1 MARCNTCPDA
11 GQKKHARREARRQYS
26 PIGVGIAVHEPAA
39 VVVHIHGPGLVIL
52 AQHHV
57 LDHVDPG
64 DAKGRVRVVVV
75 AVHVQLPV
83 MHALGEGCG
92 AQHHPVI
99 VAVAGGSLVVIRQ
112 HYVPVS

>member
-1 MARCNTCPDA
+1 MQ
-11 GQKKHARREARRQYS
+11 GRENVCEERSPEQHS

-64 DAKGRVRVVVV
+64 NAKGRVRVVVV

-99 VAVAGGSLVVIRQ
+99 VAVAGGSLVVI
-112 HYVPVS
+112 